1 MEKFKTIPNLH
12 IIIVAILPLILNVL
26 ITPIIIVSIVSL
38 EEFLK
43 SPFYYTYMYGPILWS
58 IYHIFLTSLVYYF
71 LKNEGESL
79 KNIIGP
85 FKNKIWLLI
94 IIIIS
99 LIGLSILLFQIIE
112 PIMSDVLYGQG
123 MWNQMINE
131 YKRIPLTLALYS
143 ILITPLTAGIC
154 EEIIW
159 RGYLQSRL
167 IHKLRNKIWTA
178 IIIQAVLFG
187 LWHSVSIHTLFT
199 AIFGFIYGL
208 IFIKIKRLIP
218 IMVSHWLSDII
229 GFSFMYFY
237 PKIL

>member
-1 MEKFKTIPNLH
+1 MEKFKTISNLH
-12 IIIVAILPLILNVL
+12 IIIVAILPLILNIL
-26 ITPIIIVSIVSL
+26 ITPIIIISIASL

-43 SPFYYTYMYGPILWS
+43 RPFCYTYMYGPILWS
-58 IYHIFLTSLVYYF
+58 IYHIFLTLLVYHF
-71 LKNEGESL
+71 LRSEGESF

-85 FKNKIWLLI
+85 FKNKTWLSI

-99 LIGLSILLFQIIE
+99 LIGLSMLLFQIVE
-112 PIMSDVLYGQG
+112 PIMSDVLYGHG

-131 YKRIPLTLALYS
+131 YKRIPLTLALYG

-159 RGYLQSRL
+159 RGYLQTRL
-167 IHKLRNKIWTA
+167 IHKLKGKTLIA
-178 IIIQAVLFG
+178 IIIQAALFG
-187 LWHSVSIHTLFT
+187 LWHSISIHTLFT

-208 IFIKIKRLIP
+208 IFMKTKKLIP

-229 GFSFMYFY
+229 GFSFMYF
-237 PKIL
+237 